1 MPRLSDER
9 SRQICAEA
17 LRLVLELGYDHV
29 TMDRIA
35 ETTQSSKAT
44 LYRQWGGKATLLVD
58 ALDCVAFGVNDPER
72 AVPDTGDLRGDLLAM
87 LASRENVPGDE
98 GALIAAVLQ
107 AMKTDHELAAAVRER
122 LIVGLNEQTR
132 VVIDRAVARGEI
144 APVGDLAPIHL
155 AIAAPF
161 VLFESFHGRRLGN
174 ADAVG
179 YLDAV
184 ILPALGVR

>member
-9 SRQICAEA
+9 ARQICAEA

-35 ETTQSSKAT
+35 EATQSSKAT
-44 LYRQWGGKATLLVD
+44 LYRVWGGKATLLVD

-72 AVPDTGDLRGDLLAM
+72 VVPDTGELRGDLLAL
-87 LASRENVPGDE
+87 LAPRENVRGDE

-107 AMKTDHELAAAVRER
+107 AMKTDQELAAAVRER
-122 LIVGLNEQTR
+122 LIGGLNEQTS
-132 VVIDRAVARGEI
+132 VVIERAVARGEI
-144 APVGDLAPIHL
+144 APVGDLTSIHL

-161 VLFESFHGRRLGN
+161 VLFEPFHGRRPGN
-174 ADAVG
+174 DDTLS

-184 ILPALGVR
+184 VLPALGVR